1 MEIKSFKF
9 LVVVILTFIIV
20 FLMNYLGNTRPDK
33 LQTATM
39 NGVAGMIGITIGMF
53 FYNRSKND
61 KNPPQH
67 FD

>member
-9 LVVVILTFIIV
+9 LVIVIITFIIV

-33 LQTATM
+33 LQTAIM

>member
-9 LVVVILTFIIV
+9 LVVVVLTFIIV

-33 LQTATM
+33 LQTAIM